1 MDRFGRRILLLIS
14 AGVVAIS
21 LASMGTFFYV
31 KEQWGQQYA
40 AAIDWLPLLS
50 LVVFFVAYSGG
61 FANVPFIIMGELFPS
76 RYRSLLGPIS
86 SSFNLLCT
94 FAVVRTFPEMQAA
107 LGKYGA
113 FWLFMCCT
121 LLSLLFVYQFLP
133 ETKGRTLEDIEHF
146 FSKRHYSVAVH
157 LFVSLTILSLDWYV
171 K

>member
-1 MDRFGRRILLLIS
+1 MGAAICGRHRLAAIVVISRILRCIL
-14 AGVVAIS
+14 
-21 LASMGTFFYV
+21 
-31 KEQWGQQYA
+31 
-40 AAIDWLPLLS
+40 
-50 LVVFFVAYSGG
+50 GG

-146 FSKRHYSVAVH
+146 FSKRHYSVA
-157 LFVSLTILSLDWYV
+157 TIAIDDLADQV
-171 K
+171 KAENNEK